1 LTVLV
6 TILKSSLGEGT
17 KRRKKLQM
25 NTMLDGWR
33 KEYEEVFRDMVG
45 AMGTRAFGLGR
56 HALVILLKAL
66 EVNEGD
72 KVGVCGFTC
81 LSVIEAV
88 KVCGAIPVYL
98 DVDEYLCIEPQEV
111 LRQEVGSL
119 KVVILQHTFG
129 IPGRLEQLLSACS
142 EIGAEVVEDCAHS
155 FGCSWKGRP
164 LGSFGKGAIYSSEW
178 GKPYTTG
185 QGGMLTVNSKEL
197 LDEVDQRIEDL
208 ALPALTKSE
217 LILECQRRVYSF
229 LSGSKLEGYLRYTY
243 GQLRNIGII
252 KEAFELKSN
261 FCLYRG
267 YVRFIGKMTAKA
279 GLKQIKNW
287 PKLQQLRR
295 QNAEMIE
302 EHFNRV
308 GLPLWPKPD
317 EADVTML
324 RYPILTTYK
333 SKIVQ
338 QARKHKLDIAEW
350 YMSPVHPLQEDDLVK
365 VDYHRGS
372 CPRAEKMISQ
382 LVHLPTGPGLNMHN
396 LEEMVKII
404 SQN

>member
-1 LTVLV
+1 MDN
-6 TILKSSLGEGT
+6 
-17 KRRKKLQM
+17 RWQR
-25 NTMLDGWR
+25 
-33 KEYEEVFRDMVG
+33 EYEEAFRELVG
-45 AMGTRAFGLGR
+45 VIGARAFRLGR
-56 HALVILLKAL
+56 HALLILLKAL
-66 EVNEGD
+66 GVNKDD

-98 DVDEYLCIEPQEV
+98 DVDEHLCIEPKEI
-111 LRQEVGSL
+111 LRQKKDSL

-142 EIGAEVVEDCAHS
+142 KIGAAVVEDCAQS

-164 LGSFGKGAIYSSEW
+164 LGSFGKAAIYSSEW

-197 LDEVDQRIEDL
+197 LDEVDQGVEDL
-208 ALPALTKSE
+208 ALPAFTKSE

-229 LSGSKLEGYLRYTY
+229 LSGPQLEGYLRYTY
-243 GQLRNIGII
+243 GKLREIGII

-279 GLKQIKNW
+279 GLKQIENW
-287 PKLQQLRR
+287 SKLQQKRR
-295 QNAEMIE
+295 RNTEMIE

-308 GLPLWPKPD
+308 GLALWPKPD

-324 RYPILTTYK
+324 RYPILTTCK
-333 SKIVQ
+333 SKIVK
-338 QARKHKLDIAEW
+338 QARKHKLDIAGW
-350 YMSPVHPLQEDDLVK
+350 YMSPVHPLQGNNLTK
-365 VDYHRGS
+365 VDYYQGC
-372 CPRAEKMISQ
+372 CPRTEKMISQ
-382 LVHLPTGPGLNMHN
+382 LVHLPTGPGLNLHN
-396 LEEMVKII
+396 MEEMVKII